1 MSKKKILIIGVL
13 VVALAITGGACWWF
27 GYEVPHREALV
38 RTSTKLTAT
47 QQNEFT

>member
-27 GYEVPHREALV
+27 GYEVPHREALA
-38 RTSTKLTAT
+38 SYE
-47 QQNEFT
+47 NGCFYG